1 MIAFRKA
8 HPSLARSR
16 FWREDIH
23 WYGVG
28 RDPDLG
34 DDSRS
39 LAFALRGGSQQDD
52 DLYVMINAWWEELT
66 FEIQEGEADTWRR
79 VIDTSLESPSDFLEP
94 GTESPLPSMHYRVP
108 ARTVVVLVRDR
119 ERGGAS

>member
-1 MIAFRKA
+1 
-8 HPSLARSR
+8 
-16 FWREDIH
+16 
-23 WYGVG
+23 
-28 RDPDLG
+28 
-34 DDSRS
+34 
-39 LAFALRGGSQQDD
+39 
-52 DLYVMINAWWEELT
+52 MINAWWEELT

-119 ERGGAS
+119 ERGGVS